1 MAFDSTVFLFIF
13 LPISLIL
20 YYVTPGKFKNPTLVF
35 ESLFFYAWGEPVHAA
50 VLVAAVIW
58 NYAGGLAVAG
68 RHRNSRQRRTFALA
82 AAGGDVL
89 LLVVCRYAGDVLKTA
104 GNGLAESRWFLVPI
118 GVSFFMLQ
126 SIGYIIDV
134 YRGDVKPKKNIIDVA
149 LLIAMFPKVAAGPL
163 VSCSD
168 FEKQIAKRKFS
179 WGRFSEGVLFFIRGM
194 SKKVILGNALWR
206 VFQTI
211 QSFPSSQMSA
221 ASAWLGCL
229 AFAMQ
234 MYFSFG
240 GYCDMA
246 LGLGK
251 MFGFELTEN
260 VDHPLMSVGIMDFWG
275 RWMSTLWKWFC
286 SYVYLP
292 LCKGNPGG
300 SMGFLSL
307 LATWVL
313 IGVWHGFGTSF
324 VLWGIYFASLLFLEG
339 FVLGESLEKAPKV
352 LRWLL
357 TMFLLMVGW
366 AFFFNQSAG
375 KAFSY
380 LGLMAGIGGSGFV
393 DSKAVSIVTGYGGLW
408 AAAFLFSVPLAHRAY
423 EWLLQGGTRW
433 KVVFNCAAYVGLFLV
448 SLAGIVAGSGQELF
462 YFRF

>member
-1 MAFDSTVFLFIF
+1 MAFDSTVFIFIF

-20 YYVTPGKFKNPTLVF
+20 YYVTPAKFKNLTLVF
-35 ESLFFYAWGEPVHAA
+35 ESLAFYAWGEPVHTA
-50 VLVAAVIW
+50 VLAGAIIW
-58 NYAGGLAVAG
+58 NYAGALAVAG
-68 RHRNSRQRRTFALA
+68 KHKKSRRTFALA
-82 AAGGDVL
+82 VAGGDVL
-89 LLVVCRYAGDVLKTA
+89 LLAVCKYARDVLGMA
-104 GNGLAESRWFLVPI
+104 GNGLAESRWFLVPV

-134 YRGDVKPKKNIIDVA
+134 YRGEVKPKKNIIDAAV
-149 LLIAMFPKVAAGPL
+149 LIAMFPKVTAGPL
-163 VSCSD
+163 VSCGD

-194 SKKVILGNALWR
+194 SKKVILGNMLWR

-211 QSFPSSQMSA
+211 QLFPPSQMSA

-229 AFAMQ
+229 AFSMQ

-251 MFGFELTEN
+251 MFGFELPDN
-260 VDHPLMSVGIMDFWG
+260 VDHPFMSVGIMDFWG

-300 SMGFLSL
+300 SMGFFSL

-313 IGVWHGFGTSF
+313 IGIWHGFGTSS
-324 VLWGIYFASLLFLEG
+324 VVWGIYFAVLLFLEG
-339 FVLGESLEKAPKV
+339 FVLGESLAKIPKII
-352 LRWLL
+352 RWFF
-357 TMFLLMVGW
+357 TMLLLMVGW
-366 AFFFNQSAG
+366 AFFFNASAG

-380 LGLMAGIGGSGFV
+380 LGLMAGIGGNGFV
-393 DSKAVSIVTGYGGLW
+393 DSKAVSIVTGYGMLW
-408 AAAFLFSVPLAHRAY
+408 AAAFVFSLPLAHRTY
-423 EWLLQGGTRW
+423 EWLLRGGTRW
-433 KVVFNCAAYVGLFLV
+433 KVVLNCAAYISLFLLSV
-448 SLAGIVAGSGQELF
+448 AGIIAGSGHELF